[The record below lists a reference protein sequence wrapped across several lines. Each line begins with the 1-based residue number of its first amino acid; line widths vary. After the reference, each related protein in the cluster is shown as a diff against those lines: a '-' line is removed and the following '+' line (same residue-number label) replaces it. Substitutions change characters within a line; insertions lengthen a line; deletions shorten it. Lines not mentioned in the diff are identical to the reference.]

1 MSVAWSQALL
11 VSEGRNEPLGR
22 LQGKVWAEARRTER
36 VILPRVHK
44 AHFLFV
50 DGMFEPDDSRL
61 LSFLTFFFFLVHV
74 STFFLPFSLFLSLN
88 IFSSFLTRYEF
99 PSLRYGVSLWVGET
113 LRGRFEVAF

>member
-61 LSFLTFFFFLVHV
+61 LSFLTFFFFFGTCIH
-74 STFFLPFSLFLSLN
+74 FLPTLLPLSLSEHLL
-88 IFSSFLTRYEF
+88 IFSNS
-99 PSLRYGVSLWVGET
+99 V
-113 LRGRFEVAF
+113 